1 MTVNKNFNLT
11 GCQYCNKFHWY
22 IEPSVKLSKTLG
34 KDPYLGIYDI
44 TVSCDNGAFKNVEM
58 VFDSETKGFP
68 TVDEVIDILMS
79 SGRIPK
85 DCPERHCYVGKDS
98 RDRVLLDKLNNILR
112 SYDIPEDK
120 IFGISTAFGEELSK
134 FK

>member
-1 MTVNKNFNLT
+1 MNGNFNLT
-11 GCQYCNKFHWY
+11 GCQYCDKFHWY
-22 IEPSVKLSKTLG
+22 IELSKLLG
-34 KDPYLGIYDI
+34 KDPDIGKYNI
-44 TVSCDNGAFKNVEM
+44 TVYCDNGAFKNVEM
-58 VFDSETKGFP
+58 VFDSETYGFP
-68 TVDEVIDILMS
+68 TIDKVNNMLMS

-85 DCPERHCYVGKDS
+85 NCPERHCYVGKDS

-120 IFGISTAFGEELSK
+120 IFGISNAFGDELSK